1 MISRTL
7 PSQTWKFSVESDGGA
22 GRRGQNSANVFSDP
36 AQEKVSSTSP
46 NFTTSH
52 NLFTMP
58 STTLKRRRTEE
69 GMRGKLPKK
78 VKKVKRQRGY
88 HSSSEDE
95 DVAEGQDFA
104 AVNLEDSDNEADI
117 VARPTSKSALK
128 PALQE
133 DDILG
138 GTGASDDNV
147 SLDRDNADTGSEN
160 SEQSDGSASDSDISK
175 TSTNAPVKKR
185 KRNDPDAFATSMS
198 KILSSK
204 LSTSKRTDPVLSRS
218 KDAATA
224 SKELN
229 EARLEAKARGKLREE
244 KKAMLDRGR
253 VKDILGLENADTSTA
268 EILEEE
274 KRLKKTAQ
282 RGVIKLFNAVRA
294 AQVKGEEAAREARQK
309 GLVGIGKREEKVT
322 EMTKK
327 GFLDMIAGGGKK
339 PKEGSVET

>member
-1 MISRTL
+1 
-7 PSQTWKFSVESDGGA
+7 
-22 GRRGQNSANVFSDP
+22 
-36 AQEKVSSTSP
+36 
-46 NFTTSH
+46 
-52 NLFTMP
+52 MP

-69 GMRGKLPKK
+69 GMSGKLPKK
-78 VKKVKRQRGY
+78 VKKIKRQRHY

-95 DVAEGQDFA
+95 DGAEDQDFA

-117 VARPTSKSALK
+117 VARPIPK
-128 PALQE
+128 PARKPAPQD
-133 DDILG
+133 DDIPE
-138 GTGASDDNV
+138 GTGASDDDA
-147 SLDRDNADTGSEN
+147 SLDKDNTDMSSEN
-160 SEQSDGSASDSDISK
+160 SEQSDGSASDSDTSK

-224 SKELN
+224 SKELS
-229 EARLEAKARGKLREE
+229 EARLETKARGKLREE
-244 KKAMLDRGR
+244 KKATLDRGR
-253 VKDILGLENADTSTA
+253 VKDILGLENVDTSTA

-339 PKEGSVET
+339 PKEGSVEA